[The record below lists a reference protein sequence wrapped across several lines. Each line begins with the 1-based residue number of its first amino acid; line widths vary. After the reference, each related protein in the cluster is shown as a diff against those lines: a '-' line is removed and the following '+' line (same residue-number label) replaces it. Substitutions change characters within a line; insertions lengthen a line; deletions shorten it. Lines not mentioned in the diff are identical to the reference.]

1 MEQQAEKTEGFT
13 AQCACGKRYKIAA
26 EKRGK
31 KLRCKACGQT
41 FSAEPAAKHAEP
53 SPNSPAPEPA
63 PAPSHVEAVEA
74 PPATEAAPVTL
85 PSVPSPAAATPVTPP
100 APVHAAAA
108 AAAPRGGQVD
118 AAAVAGAPVDPAPL
132 LADASRGNLAGLLL
146 VAFVIHV
153 VVIGISSVSHV
164 ALCCKYGT
172 FWPKPSMKRERED
185 EEKRK
190 LEAKQAE
197 QERVLAEQRKA
208 EGRQE
213 NKAEPGAKV
222 EEKNESKAGKP
233 KSKVEKALE
242 EKSNERPKEPT
253 IQLDS
258 PNSLE

>member
-1 MEQQAEKTEGFT
+1 MEQQAARTEDFT
-13 AQCACGKRYKIAA
+13 AQCACGKRYRVAA

-31 KLRCKACGQT
+31 KLKCKACGQT
-41 FSAEPAAKHAEP
+41 FSAEPAAKHAETP
-53 SPNSPAPEPA
+53 AAHPAPDPT
-63 PAPSHVEAVEA
+63 PAPSHAEAPEV
-74 PPATEAAPVTL
+74 PPATEAA
-85 PSVPSPAAATPVTPP
+85 SASPPGNSGTDQTSGLSPKFP
-100 APVHAAAA
+100 AAA
-108 AAAPRGGQVD
+108 AAAPRAGQVD
-118 AAAVAGAPVDPAPL
+118 AASVDGAPVDTAPL
-132 LADASRGNLAGLLL
+132 LEDVSRGNLAGLLV

-172 FWPKPSMKRERED
+172 FWPKPIMKREREE

-197 QERVLAEQRKA
+197 QERVLAEQQRKA
-208 EGRQE
+208 EPAKE
-213 NKAEPGAKV
+213 SKAEPGGKA
-222 EEKNESKAGKP
+222 EEKSEGKAGKP

-253 IQLDS
+253 IQLES